1 MEVARM
7 ENDTILEIRDVSKSF
22 SGVKVLDK
30 VNMSVK
36 KGEVHFVV
44 GENGAG
50 KSTLMKIISGVY
62 QKDEGELIFE
72 GKPVSFKTIR
82 NAQELGVSIIHQEF
96 NLLPHRNIGQNIFL
110 GREPLKNRTI
120 KSIDQK
126 EIYTRSKELL
136 GFLGVS
142 IDPRVRVSSLGIAQ
156 QQMVEVAKALCFKS
170 KVLIMDEPT
179 ATLTR
184 KEIDK
189 LFEMIR
195 KLKSEGVSII
205 YISHRLEEYKQ
216 IADKLTVLRD
226 GRVVGVLKAQDASI
240 DEIIK
245 LMVGR
250 EIKNQYNRQ
259 YFQPGEEVLRVD
271 GLSSYR
277 FQDVNLYV
285 RRGEIVGLSG
295 LVGAGRTEVAKA
307 IFGYDPIESGSVYY
321 YGKKYRKLNTSLTTR
336 LKVGFIPENRKEEGA
351 VIEMPIWQNIVHA
364 SLKRLFKYH
373 LINRKIEIET
383 AQKYQGELG
392 IVAPSINKV
401 LKFLSGGNQQ
411 KTIVAK
417 WVCAECDFMIF
428 DEPTRGID
436 VGARTEIYQIINELV
451 SRGKAILL
459 ISSDMTE
466 LLGLCDRIYVMKDGR
481 ITAEFSR
488 NEATQEKIMACCV

>member
-1 MEVARM
+1 
-7 ENDTILEIRDVSKSF
+7 
-22 SGVKVLDK
+22 
-30 VNMSVK
+30 
-36 KGEVHFVV
+36 
-44 GENGAG
+44 
-50 KSTLMKIISGVY
+50 
-62 QKDEGELIFE
+62 
-72 GKPVSFKTIR
+72 
-82 NAQELGVSIIHQEF
+82 
-96 NLLPHRNIGQNIFL
+96 
-110 GREPLKNRTI
+110 
-120 KSIDQK
+120 
-126 EIYTRSKELL
+126 
-136 GFLGVS
+136 
-142 IDPRVRVSSLGIAQ
+142 
-156 QQMVEVAKALCFKS
+156 
-170 KVLIMDEPT
+170 
-179 ATLTR
+179 
-184 KEIDK
+184 
-189 LFEMIR
+189 
-195 KLKSEGVSII
+195 
-205 YISHRLEEYKQ
+205 
-216 IADKLTVLRD
+216 
-226 GRVVGVLKAQDASI
+226 
-240 DEIIK
+240 
-245 LMVGR
+245 
-250 EIKNQYNRQ
+250 
-259 YFQPGEEVLRVD
+259 
-271 GLSSYR
+271 
-277 FQDVNLYV
+277 
-285 RRGEIVGLSG
+285 VGLSG